1 MSNYTQP
8 TFNAFTL
15 NFPPE
20 TTDSPKELGRKTF
33 VDIAHGAAAS
43 AITKR
48 TAARRKERRNLRRLQ
63 AAVAGGFHLQG
74 RSINRGVTLDSI
86 SEGVTRAERRRAQF
100 GRK

>member
-20 TTDSPKELGRKTF
+20 TTGSPKELERKTF

-43 AITKR
+43 AIAKR
-48 TAARRKERRNLRRLQ
+48 TAARRKERKNLRRIM
-63 AAVAGGFHLQG
+63 AAIDGGFHLHG
-74 RSINRGVTLDSI
+74 RSINRGVTIDSV
-86 SEGVTRAERRRAQF
+86 SKGVTRAERRRAMF